1 MEKIIKIFCV
11 LLLLSSCY
19 KQSNFNFVKFKTKID
34 NDTIKSI
41 EFNRGVVKLDNYY
54 LLTNCQFIYKDTFP
68 NWIKDFSKPDF
79 SFVDY
84 KFIPRINDI
93 EAPFVIFK
101 HENDSILYLVK
112 YKDTLKFK
120 IIEF

>member
-1 MEKIIKIFCV
+1 MRKIIKIFCV

-19 KQSNFNFVKFKTKID
+19 KKSNFNFLKFETKID

-41 EFNRGVVKLDNYY
+41 EFNRGIVQLDNYY
-54 LLTNCQFIYKDTFP
+54 LMDNCQFIYKDTFP

-84 KFIPRINDI
+84 KFIPSINDI
-93 EAPFVIFK
+93 EAPYVIFK

-112 YKDTLKFK
+112 YKDTLKFR